1 MEAWFSLAYSCM
13 TPNELTKIIQESGL
27 AVSYQITFPELKTM
41 TDEVDYALRV
51 LAKNKAKVVIEFVPK
66 KTISNLPL
74 TKTIL

>member
-1 MEAWFSLAYSCM
+1 M